1 MLNPFSG
8 TDLSVK
14 SVALLGPYLLVEVAG
29 RKEQLRLLTPASP
42 ECARVLQSEAEVRY
56 QRAGHFGRLEREGE
70 SCDAV
75 GVASLEAWRNR
86 QPRRRASVQGVP
98 RATARFAL
106 VGETEQNLLVRGR
119 FPLASEI
126 RVPSGADLV
135 AVLPANEAC
144 RTAVARGQ
152 ASLEFRAAGR
162 DPFRLLV
169 GRDAC
174 VIEGFAMP
182 IDAGSGSAPVGG
194 RRR

>member
-1 MLNPFSG
+1 
-8 TDLSVK
+8 
-14 SVALLGPYLLVEVAG
+14 
-29 RKEQLRLLTPASP
+29 
-42 ECARVLQSEAEVRY
+42 VLQSEAQVRY
-56 QRAGHFGRLEREGE
+56 QRSGNFGRFERDGE

-86 QPRRRASVQGVP
+86 QPRRRANVQGVP

-106 VGETEQNLLVRGR
+106 VGESERYLLVRGR

-135 AVLPANEAC
+135 AVLPADEAC
-144 RTAVARGQ
+144 RTAALRGQ
-152 ASLEFRAAGR
+152 VSLEFRAAGR

-169 GRDAC
+169 GRDTC

-182 IDAGSGSAPVGG
+182 LDAAS
-194 RRR
+194 